1 MKCHTKAYTMR
12 WGTLSVDIHRLV
24 CPRSTANLLVETA
37 RTQGMCT
44 AGATRHSPASCCHIL
59 QSSSNQEILIHK
71 CVANKSVHSSKQTWK
86 EVLLFPYLKD
96 WFSEL
101 AYNKCYHQK
110 QKLKAKKAQP
120 SKIPEEPSLQG
131 SSEGREEMEAGH
143 LLHRLGSLF
152 HVSQQVRPHLQRPE
166 DLLSH
171 CPTSH
176 KDWERHPKGG
186 AGCFT
191 SEGF

>member
-1 MKCHTKAYTMR
+1 MPQINSK
-12 WGTLSVDIHRLV
+12 SVSGD
-24 CPRSTANLLVETA
+24 C

-44 AGATRHSPASCCHIL
+44 AGAAHHSPASCCHVL
-59 QSSSNQEILIHK
+59 RSSSNQEVLIHK
-71 CVANKSVHSSKQTWK
+71 CVANKSVHSSKQAWK
-86 EVLLFPYLKD
+86 TEALLFPCLKD

-110 QKLKAKKAQP
+110 QKLNAKKAQP

-166 DLLSH
+166 DLSH

-176 KDWERHPKGG
+176 KD
-186 AGCFT
+186 
-191 SEGF
+191 